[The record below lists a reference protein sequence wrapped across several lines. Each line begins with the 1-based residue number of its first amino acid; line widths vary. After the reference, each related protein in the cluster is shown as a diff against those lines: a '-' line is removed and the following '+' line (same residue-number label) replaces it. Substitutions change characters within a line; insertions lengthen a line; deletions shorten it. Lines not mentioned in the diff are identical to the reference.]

1 MNSSVT
7 FDSETSV
14 MSSSCFEM
22 RVRSRSNGPSNTLS
36 ETRKP
41 DAAAS
46 ASWIP
51 DGDPVPDESSGD
63 GATGD
68 QLPREAQ
75 VGLGRRVLG
84 RELGDRHPRD
94 RGIRELDRPP

>member
-22 RVRSRSNGPSNTLS
+22 RVSSRSNGPSNTLS
-36 ETRKP
+36 ETRNP
-41 DAAAS
+41 DS
-46 ASWIP
+46 VVE
-51 DGDPVPDESSGD
+51 PVETSSSGD

-75 VGLGRRVLG
+75 VGLGRGVLG

-94 RGIRELDRPP
+94 RGIRELDGAPDDGLE